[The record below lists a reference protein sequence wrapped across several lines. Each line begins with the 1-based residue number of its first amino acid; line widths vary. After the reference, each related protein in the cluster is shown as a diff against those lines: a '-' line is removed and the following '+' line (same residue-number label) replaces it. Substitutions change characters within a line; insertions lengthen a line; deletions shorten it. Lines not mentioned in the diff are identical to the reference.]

1 MARYLGPKCKLCRRE
16 GVKLFLKGSRC
27 GTAKCG
33 LFKRKVLPGQKAG
46 ARRVKKLSDYGIHFR
61 EKQKLKRFYGIL
73 ERQFRNYFAKAE
85 RKKGNTGENLLILLE
100 RRLDNVLFLLGYGFS
115 RNQTR
120 QEINHGHIIINGKK
134 VDIPSYLVKP
144 GDVIRPVN
152 KENSINMIKL
162 NLNSHKN
169 GELPSWLEL
178 KDDGL
183 EVHVLQLPSRDEVS
197 ISIQEQL
204 VVELCSK

>member
-46 ARRVKKLSDYGIHFR
+46 TRRVKKLSDYGIHFR
-61 EKQKLKRFYGIL
+61 EKQKLKRFYGVL
-73 ERQFRNYFAKAE
+73 ERQFRHYFAKAE
-85 RKKGNTGENLLILLE
+85 RKRGNTGENLLILLE

-169 GELPSWLEL
+169 GELPSWLEQ

-197 ISIQEQL
+197 INIQEQL

>member
-61 EKQKLKRFYGIL
+61 EKQKLKRFYGVL
-73 ERQFRNYFAKAE
+73 ERQFRHYFAKAE

-169 GELPSWLEL
+169 GELPSWLEQ

-197 ISIQEQL
+197 INIQEQL